1 MYQPAISRLSCVWFT
16 SDARPVVVDCRV
28 LGFAAEI
35 AVCARARPMHSPEHT
50 AVAVS
55 PLSPFTIIYL
65 DLYYVT
71 LRSCVV
77 TLDHLGETKRTVYY
91 KQVHGGHAETR
102 L

>member
-1 MYQPAISRLSCVWFT
+1 MDL
-16 SDARPVVVDCRV
+16 
-28 LGFAAEI
+28 
-35 AVCARARPMHSPEHT
+35 
-50 AVAVS
+50 
-55 PLSPFTIIYL
+55 IYL